1 MRVLIT
7 GIDGFV
13 APFLARIEK
22 DTNNVYGT
30 YLKEPISEK
39 GINYLSMDILDEKS
53 VDKVIANVKPDVIYH
68 LAGFSS
74 VADSWK
80 TPEMAMKINA
90 GGTYN
95 LLNAVK
101 KAGIKPKIVAVS
113 SADVY
118 GNPVHLPISE
128 SHLLNPQSPYGESRI
143 EQEKLIAGFKELDV
157 VVSRSFSHTGPG
169 QSTKFVCSDFAY
181 KVAMIE
187 KGIANNVLMHG
198 NLEIKR
204 DFSDVRDIVK
214 AYALLAK
221 KGKPHQAYNVCSG
234 KAYSIGQILDI
245 LIGMSKSKII
255 KKFDSS
261 KTRKADIP
269 VMQGDNSKLV
279 NDTGWKPEIEFEQ
292 TLKDILE
299 YWRTNIP
306 VN

>member
-13 APFLARIEK
+13 APFLARLEK
-22 DTNNVYGT
+22 NTNEVFGA
-30 YLKEPISEK
+30 YLKEPIREK
-39 GINYLSMDILDEKS
+39 GINYILMDLLDEKA
-53 VDKVIANVKPDVIYH
+53 VDKVIADVKPDVIYH

-80 TPEMAMKINA
+80 TPKMAMKINA

-95 LLNAVK
+95 LLNAVQ
-101 KAGIKPKIVAVS
+101 KAGINPRIVAVS

-118 GNPVHLPISE
+118 GNPLHLPISE
-128 SHLLNPQSPYGESRI
+128 SHPLNPQSPYGESRI
-143 EQEKLIAGFKELDV
+143 EQENIISGFKKLDV
-157 VVSRSFSHTGPG
+157 IISRSFSHTGPG

-181 KVAMIE
+181 KIAAIE
-187 KGIANNVLMHG
+187 KGIADNILMHG
-198 NLEIKR
+198 DIKIKR
-204 DFSDVRDIVK
+204 DFSDVRDIVR
-214 AYALLAK
+214 AYVLLAR

-245 LIGMSKSKII
+245 FLRMSKSKII

-269 VMQGDNSKLV
+269 VLQGDNSKLV
-279 NDTGWKPEIEFEQ
+279 NDTGWKPEIKLEE
-292 TLKDILE
+292 TLKELLE
-299 YWRTNIP
+299 YWRNNI
-306 VN
+306 

>member
-13 APFLARIEK
+13 APFLARLEK
-22 DTNNVYGT
+22 DANEVFGA
-30 YLKEPISEK
+30 YLKEPIREK
-39 GINYLSMDILDEKS
+39 GINYIPMDLLDEKA
-53 VDKVIANVKPDVIYH
+53 VDKVVADLKPGIIYH

-80 TPEMAMKINA
+80 TPEMAMKTNA

-101 KAGIKPKIVAVS
+101 KAGINPRIVAVS

-118 GNPVHLPISE
+118 GIPLYLPIGE
-128 SHLLNPQSPYGESRI
+128 SHPLNPQSPYGKSRI
-143 EQEKLIAGFKELDV
+143 EQERIIAGFRELDV
-157 VVSRSFSHTGPG
+157 IVSRSFSHTGPG

-181 KVAMIE
+181 KVASIE
-187 KGIANNVLMHG
+187 KGIAGNILMHG
-198 NLEIKR
+198 NIEIKR

-214 AYALLAK
+214 AYALLAR

-234 KAYSIGQILDI
+234 RAYSIGQILDI

-261 KTRKADIP
+261 KTRRADIP
-269 VMQGDNSKLV
+269 ILQGDNSKLAG
-279 NDTGWKPEIEFEQ
+279 DTCWKPEIKFEQ
-292 TLKDILE
+292 TLKDLLE
-299 YWRTNIP
+299 YWRNNTE
-306 VN
+306 